1 MSVLSVPRVFFRGQM
16 TFNPAT
22 MNNNGLFP
30 TYDFRTAELNW
41 NYLKDKKITPDNFRE
56 AFPKWAFSM
65 QTGQGPDGKETEEPP
80 SGWSAYGGNDW
91 WLHVQPRDAPDGKGV
106 LTTVTGGQTAY
117 GADPSIPGDPLLGA
131 VVNLAGDSFPIADL
145 TPEEQA
151 GDGHFPRAAFHTSAS
166 MADNNPDSVW
176 SPCFFARRIQIG
188 SRTSPEGFFYGDI
201 EDGLQLPARWQNFS
215 RNLNL
220 KGDVYRDGVGATVVQ
235 ACVGRD
241 NLHFTS
247 DKSPLL
253 NALKKEMD
261 SQKARGIMMRYS
273 VYLTH
278 YFNAL
283 EFAGCKTQKE
293 RFEKLLDLW
302 EQDRKAGN
310 PPRRNTCLS
319 RVVGTIGLWH
329 ESEPASVPGGRFLA
343 PANSVKVLDSEKNPV
358 DAWFGPAVAE
368 VNRNAGGTRYVSLD
382 LGATIPEK
390 DASGDKETSFGTLEL
405 VVAGAATI
413 ETVAEIKPDVY
424 DRSGYELTSGIIDV
438 PVDGKVTDADLAD
451 GVLGIRCKPNA
462 EQVTML
468 TEKVLTAQ
476 TELRSIYVDQS
487 DKDRVVVVEVRD
499 RGAIPTRKVGLV
511 VQQYLPDPPP
521 PMQNGSF
528 WKKPEK
534 KEEEVLTIT
543 KVGPVVNGRAEIGF
557 TVVSGLEAPNLPVIA
572 FFPYYLDGSPDV
584 PPERVGFV
592 GAPWSFVSAF
602 YCCVRML
609 PFDDQLPEDFRKYC
623 EEHHN
628 DPVAAWD
635 YVYKRVLYVYDMIF
649 PVMKYYAALDLGDRT
664 AVERNID
671 QILELSSV
679 SMANSSLYMPV
690 TRDLSSGK
698 RKVLEMYRTLLR
710 TGKPKEVTS

>member
-1 MSVLSVPRVFFRGQM
+1 MSVLSVPRVFFRGQV

-30 TYDFRTAELNW
+30 TYDFSRAELNW
-41 NYLKDKKITPDNFRE
+41 EYLKGHGITPDNFRE
-56 AFPKWAFSM
+56 AFPTWAFSM
-65 QTGQGPDGKETEEPP
+65 QKGKDSEGKDVWEPP

-106 LTTVTGGQTAY
+106 FTTVTGGQTAY
-117 GADPSIPGDPLLGA
+117 GADPSISGDPLFGA

-145 TPEEQA
+145 TPEERA
-151 GDGHFPRAAFHTSAS
+151 GDGQFPRAAFHTSAS

-188 SRTSPEGFFYGDI
+188 SRTSPEGFLYGDI
-201 EDGLQLPARWQNFS
+201 EEGVQLPARWQNFG

-235 ACVGRD
+235 ACVRRD

-253 NALKKEMD
+253 SALKREMD
-261 SQKARGIMMRYS
+261 VQKARGIMMRYS

-278 YFNAL
+278 YFNAP
-283 EFAGCKTQKE
+283 EFAGCKNQKE
-293 RFEKLLDLW
+293 RFEKLLVLWKQDL
-302 EQDRKAGN
+302 DAGN
-310 PPRRNTCLS
+310 PPRRNTCIS

-343 PANSVKVLDSEKNPV
+343 PANSVKVINSEEKAV

-368 VNRNAGGTRYVSLD
+368 LNRNAGGTRYVSLD
-382 LGATIPEK
+382 LGATVPEA
-390 DASGDKETSFGTLEL
+390 DASGEKEASFGTLEL
-405 VVAGAATI
+405 VVAGDSSTK
-413 ETVAEIKPDVY
+413 TVAEIKPDAY
-424 DRSGYELTSGIIDV
+424 GRSSYELTSGIIDV
-438 PVDGKVTDADLAD
+438 PVDGKVTDADLAG
-451 GVLGIRCKPNA
+451 GVLGVRCKPNA
-462 EQVTML
+462 KQITML

-476 TELRSIYVDQS
+476 TETRSIYVDQS
-487 DKDRVVVVEVRD
+487 DKGRVVVVEVRD
-499 RGAIPTRKVGLV
+499 RGVIPTREVGLV

-521 PMQNGSF
+521 PMQNGSS
-528 WKKPEK
+528 WKRPEK
-534 KEEEVLTIT
+534 KEEVLTIEVG
-543 KVGPVVNGRAEIGF
+543 KVVKGRAEIEF
-557 TVVSGLEAPNLPVIA
+557 TTATGLGGPNLPVIA
-572 FFPYYLDGSPDV
+572 FFPYYLDGTPDV
-584 PPERVGFV
+584 PPERVGYT

-609 PFDDQLPEDFRKYC
+609 PFDDQLPADFKKYC
-623 EEHHN
+623 EDHHN
-628 DPVAAWD
+628 DPAAAWD
-635 YVYKRVLYVYDMIF
+635 YVYKHVLYVYDMIF

-664 AVERNID
+664 AVDRNID
-671 QILELSSV
+671 QILELSSTG
-679 SMANSSLYMPV
+679 MANSSLYMPV

-710 TGKPKEVTS
+710 TGKPAEATS